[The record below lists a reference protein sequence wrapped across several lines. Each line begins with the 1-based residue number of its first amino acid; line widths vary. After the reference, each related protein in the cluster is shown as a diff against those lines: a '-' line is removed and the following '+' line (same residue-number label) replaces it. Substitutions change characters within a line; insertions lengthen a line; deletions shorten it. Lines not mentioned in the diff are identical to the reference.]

1 MLLPHNGRFAR
12 RLSVADLYRGDFAMK
27 MINAAEVMEVVDL
40 HGCGDWGT
48 VEVSLTNNGLR
59 VVLCGEIH
67 VLPVSVLAGK
77 PCETPLFGDS
87 QGFPWVRSLP

>member
-1 MLLPHNGRFAR
+1 
-12 RLSVADLYRGDFAMK
+12 MK

-67 VLPVSVLAGK
+67 VLPVRDWMATVSDSADAVLL
-77 PCETPLFGDS
+77 EWIDDM
-87 QGFPWVRSLP
+87 GF